1 MKKTEKT
8 FSVKGCAKYE
18 KNYRDWLRVATIY
31 AKAAA
36 IL

>member
-1 MKKTEKT
+1 MEKTEKT

-18 KNYRDWLRVATIY
+18 KNDSDWLRVAAIY